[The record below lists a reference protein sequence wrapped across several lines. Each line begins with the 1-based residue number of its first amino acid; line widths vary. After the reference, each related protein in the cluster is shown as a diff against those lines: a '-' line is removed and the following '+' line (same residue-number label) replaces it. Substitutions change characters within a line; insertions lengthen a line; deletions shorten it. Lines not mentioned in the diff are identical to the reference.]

1 MVPFYGQ
8 GMNCGFEDVLVLDEI
23 FQKYLGP
30 RPVSPSPEYVAVE
43 RPNAEVMETILSEY
57 TQTRNP
63 DAEAMCDLALYNY
76 IEMRSSVVKPGYL
89 FRKKVEGL
97 LHRIFPETVIP
108 LYTMVS
114 FSRIPYSEAL
124 RRWKNQSQWFD
135 VAGWVTNIGIAA
147 AATVAGIALVKKLQ
161 G

>member
-1 MVPFYGQ
+1 VT
-8 GMNCGFEDVLVLDEI
+8 
-23 FQKYLGP
+23 
-30 RPVSPSPEYVAVE
+30 PSPEYVAVE
-43 RPNAEVMETILSEY
+43 RPKPEVMEKILFEY

-76 IEMRSSVVKPGYL
+76 IEMRSSVVKSGYL

-97 LHRIFPETVIP
+97 LHRIFPKTVIP

-135 VAGWVTNIGIAA
+135 MVGWATNVGIAA
-147 AATVAGIALVKKLQ
+147 AVTVVGLALVKKLQ